1 MSDPFI
7 KNSFSDYTEKEF
19 IEFLEE
25 LFRADVAPTGNRDD
39 VLLLHLDKI
48 AGHPASSD
56 LIYYPKPGADTS
68 AEGITKT
75 IKEWRAA
82 HGLPGFKECW
92 QKVLKQ

>member
-7 KNSFSDYTEKEF
+7 KNSLSDYTEKEF

-56 LIYYPKPGADTS
+56 LIYYPEPGSDTS

-82 HGLPGFKECW
+82 NGLPGFRDA
-92 QKVLKQ
+92 